1 MATDINSIL
10 KKYLAAMGKSEISAS
25 ELTKD
30 LRVWVVENGE
40 VVKEKIENRIHETAS
55 RMGFVKASDLDNLLA
70 RISDLE
76 SRLPESKTKVTK
88 SIKKS
93 GSSSADKSAKKSA
106 DKSAKKSVKK
116 LGKKLGK
123 KLSKKNDAT
132 TKKNTRERTKG

>member
-40 VVKEKIENRIHETAS
+40 VLKEKIENRIDETAS

-70 RISDLE
+70 RISELE
-76 SRLPESKTKVTK
+76 SRLPESKTKV
-88 SIKKS
+88 
-93 GSSSADKSAKKSA
+93 
-106 DKSAKKSVKK
+106 KKSVKK
-116 LGKKLGK
+116 SVKKAVKKSSGSTKKKLK
-123 KLSKKNDAT
+123 ES
-132 TKKNTRERTKG
+132 TKG

>member
-40 VVKEKIENRIHETAS
+40 VVKEKIENRIDETAS
-55 RMGFVKASDLDNLLA
+55 RMGFVKVSDLDNLLA

-76 SRLPESKTKVTK
+76 SRLPDSKTKVK
-88 SIKKS
+88 RSV
-93 GSSSADKSAKKSA
+93 KKSA
-106 DKSAKKSVKK
+106 ASSIKKSVKK
-116 LGKKLGK
+116 SSKNSVKKSSGT
-123 KLSKKNDAT
+123 T
-132 TKKNTRERTKG
+132 TKKIVRERTKG

>member
-40 VVKEKIENRIHETAS
+40 VVKEKIENRIDETAS

-76 SRLPESKTKVTK
+76 SRLPESKTKV
-88 SIKKS
+88 KKS
-93 GSSSADKSAKKSA
+93 VKKSDSSSANKSS
-106 DKSAKKSVKK
+106 KKSVKK
-116 LGKKLGK
+116 LGSKKLG
-123 KLSKKNDAT
+123 SKKTGTT
-132 TKKNTRERTKG
+132 TKKITRERTKG